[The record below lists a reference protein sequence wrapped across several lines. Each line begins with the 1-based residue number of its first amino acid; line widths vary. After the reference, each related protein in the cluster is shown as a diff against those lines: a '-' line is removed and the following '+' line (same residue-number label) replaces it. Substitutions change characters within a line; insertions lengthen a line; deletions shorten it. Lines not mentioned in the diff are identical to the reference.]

1 MINVYKDVINNTIIF
16 DNKDKFNEN
25 TVNLIFLGK
34 FSNLDYVFNKKNI
47 CTNKLFD
54 DKNIVDKNIGKF
66 FILRDRDNFE
76 IYISDFKEEKLLI
89 DNLGFNSTFIDVV
102 GKIY

>member
-1 MINVYKDVINNTIIF
+1 MINVFKDVINNTIIF

-34 FSNLDYVFNKKNI
+34 FSNLDYLLNKKNI

-66 FILRDRDNFE
+66 FIINNQENTVFRRF
-76 IYISDFKEEKLLI
+76 YGVLLHKI
-89 DNLGFNSTFIDVV
+89 DGDELG
-102 GKIY
+102 K